1 MTPHHSPGPL
11 QALLRQSLHR
21 RPQRRRGWDAMVTSG
36 PRGGSGS
43 LAVLRD
49 GLPTAAPAPGDP
61 PLPGASRPAGRSERH
76 HAAQQIAAP

>member
-1 MTPHHSPGPL
+1 MTTHHPPGPL
-11 QALLRQSLHR
+11 QALLRQSFHR

-43 LAVLRD
+43 LAVLRA
-49 GLPTAAPAPGDP
+49 GLPAAASASGGP

-76 HAAQQIAAP
+76 HAAQQIASP